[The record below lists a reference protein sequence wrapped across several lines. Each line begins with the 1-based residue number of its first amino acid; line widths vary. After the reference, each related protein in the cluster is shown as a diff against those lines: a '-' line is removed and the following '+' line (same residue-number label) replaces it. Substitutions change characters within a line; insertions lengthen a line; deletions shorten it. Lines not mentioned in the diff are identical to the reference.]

1 MKKYMYN
8 EIHNVLYFYQVLCE
22 VKITALTLEVSSYG
36 GRKVGKFPFY
46 KLILIIAN
54 SEVGRMSY
62 SYYKLHSK
70 VVTLNSS

>member
-46 KLILIIAN
+46 KLILIT
-54 SEVGRMSY
+54 S
-62 SYYKLHSK
+62 
-70 VVTLNSS
+70 